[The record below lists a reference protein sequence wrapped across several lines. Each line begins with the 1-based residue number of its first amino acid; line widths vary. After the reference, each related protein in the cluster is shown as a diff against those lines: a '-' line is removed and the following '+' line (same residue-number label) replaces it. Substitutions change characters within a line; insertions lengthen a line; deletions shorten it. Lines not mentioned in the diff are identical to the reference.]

1 VVNRIGENLPII
13 NKNKA
18 SKKEEEKK
26 LQDGRTQVLAN
37 EQTSKEDRPIG
48 EHENKSSTLPLVEW
62 EQIKH
67 PPLPSPPP
75 LPKFANEGGGSWLY
89 LHFCLLSG
97 TGSDSL
103 VKSLAHGKKKLPN
116 GLLSQMH
123 EERLL
128 GTQ

>member
-67 PPLPSPPP
+67 PPFPSPPP
-75 LPKFANEGGGSWLY
+75 QI
-89 LHFCLLSG
+89 CL
-97 TGSDSL
+97 
-103 VKSLAHGKKKLPN
+103 
-116 GLLSQMH
+116 
-123 EERLL
+123 
-128 GTQ
+128 